1 MNKKKYM
8 YLFAATMLMAAC
20 SSDEIISDD
29 NSSNGQ
35 NTELS
40 GFTGEITDNLM
51 ILESE
56 GCDGE
61 DAGETRSTISNGEFS
76 KWGANDMV
84 SISDGTLFYKYK
96 TASATEGTSCTFEV
110 VDNNSQFDHD
120 LTGSES
126 FYAFYPAAAVSGWN
140 GAEVSAM
147 VYTEQDYNENID
159 DGAMGA
165 YMATKGEIGDN
176 SHVSFSFKHCCSV
189 VEVNLSSLG
198 VTPKRVSLMSNDQ
211 VSLSGN
217 LKYNIESNTIVV
229 NNNDAT
235 GYSYSTQSNVVTLSN
250 VAANATMVRFYI
262 LPVYISNGVTITVE
276 DTDGNFYTKTTSTP
290 VGNTADPGIA
300 MKESNDKTTN
310 VPVAKPYYKK
320 FNFGA
325 ASTATR
331 KGDWMATIPGNI
343 WLHTLSIPGAH
354 DAGTWK
360 LTDSSIKEQMA
371 YCQSLD
377 IQAQLEAG
385 VRAFDL
391 RVPYKG
397 LSSAPTTAKVNLYHG
412 MVNCNVLFKDAMDY
426 LVSFVKNHP
435 TETVVVICNKENSTG
450 NAAVSGTNTDETDYS
465 EDANGCAWQASI
477 REYLDGTYTDAS
489 TVDATIT
496 GSRKEYFIT
505 DVGQPMRL
513 NNCRGKILFLTRNY
527 YGTSQSA
534 TTPVYG
540 GVIRDWGESTSFN
553 ATFHKDNAAAVC
565 GVHVQDCY
573 DVSDT
578 STKQGYVKDCL
589 DASVADNNNIFY
601 INFVSMAKSF
611 NASLIF
617 SPSSMYPKTNATTMN
632 DAVATLLNSYTGKTG
647 LMFYDFCGDATYNGN
662 ALQTAILNQNYKYVF
677 KGRTRIS
684 SSSSN
689 STGATINGSEYA
701 DDSDVFA
708 KPF

>member
-165 YMATKGEIGDN
+165 YMATTGVIGDN

-229 NNNDAT
+229 NSNDAT

-290 VGNTADPGIA
+290 VGNTEDPGIA

-325 ASTATR
+325 ARTATR
-331 KGDWMATIPGNI
+331 KGDWMATIPGSI
-343 WLHTLSIPGAH
+343 WLHTLSIPGSH
-354 DAGTWK
+354 DAATWK
-360 LTDSSIKEQMA
+360 LTGSDPIDQMA

-377 IQAQLEAG
+377 IQKQLEAG

-391 RVPYKG
+391 RVPYIG
-397 LSSAPTTAKVNLYHG
+397 ISSAPTTGTVYLYHG
-412 MVNCNVLFKDAMDY
+412 IKDTKVLFKDAMDY

-435 TETVVVICNKENSTG
+435 TETVVVIVNKENSKFLL
-450 NAAVSGTNTDETDYS
+450 STDYS
-465 EDANGCAWQASI
+465 ADDNGCTWQKSI
-477 REYLDGTYTDAS
+477 RDYVDGTYQDAS
-489 TVDATIT
+489 TVDESIT
-496 GSRKEYFIT
+496 GSRAEYFIT
-505 DVGQPMRL
+505 DVGQPMQL

-527 YGTSQSA
+527 YDTTQSGTGNVFGA
-534 TTPVYG
+534 
-540 GVIRDWGESTSFN
+540 VIRSWGDNTSFD
-553 ATFHKDNAAAVC
+553 ATMYKSGAASVC
-565 GVHVQDCY
+565 GVYVQDAY
-573 DVSDT
+573 GAESTDAKAT
-578 STKQGYVKDCL
+578 SVKSCL
-589 DASVADNNNIFY
+589 DLSVADNSTKFY
-601 INFVSMAKSF
+601 INFVSMAKPYS
-611 NASLIF
+611 AT
-617 SPSSMYPKTNATTMN
+617 SPTDAMYPKTNATTMN
-632 DAVATLLNSYTGKTG
+632 SSIATSLNSYTGKTG
-647 LMFYDFCGDATYNGN
+647 IMFYDFCGDATYNGD

-701 DDSDVFA
+701 DDSEVFA